1 MYTLQLA
8 EALIITFGLTV
19 NILFLINMLQLCSP
33 WVLTH
38 SY

>member
-19 NILFLINMLQLCSP
+19 NILFLINMLCSP